1 MRNKILGVSATALV
15 LFLAACGGAQPENNV
30 AADGLNATANMEELP
45 KAEPVTNVA
54 GEEPMVETSRPER
67 AATKPTPA
75 EPAPA
80 KPKPD
85 PTTAK
90 PASEPAAEPT
100 APASDCPPEHH
111 AAGHC

>member
-1 MRNKILGVSATALV
+1 MRNKILGFSATALA
-15 LFLAACGGAQPENNV
+15 LSLAGCGGAQPENNV
-30 AADGLNATANMEELP
+30 AADGLNAMANVEELP
-45 KAEPVTNVA
+45 AAEPAANVA
-54 GEEPMVETSRPER
+54 DQESMVETSRPEP

-80 KPKPD
+80 KPKPE

-90 PASEPAAEPT
+90 PAPEPAAEPK
-100 APASDCPPEHH
+100 APTPDCPPEHH